1 MNHINHWIAIHEIY
15 HINHSVFVIT
25 HTHTHTHAGLPTT
38 TRYAAPN
45 PTRLDKY
52 YSLIRKQI
60 HEVFVYLRTVKWN
73 ATIVEQWSDVL
84 YAEVVD
90 QKPNGLRCHIM
101 DVYLAELSKASGVT
115 ISDDSFQLAME
126 PFYRSITFSRDRCA
140 YQRLQDT
147 IFEPLAHGAVLLS
160 ELGAAADESETEG
173 VVSFRLVSLAS
184 VADRIH
190 AAAALR

>member
-1 MNHINHWIAIHEIY
+1 M
-15 HINHSVFVIT
+15 
-25 HTHTHTHAGLPTT
+25 
-38 TRYAAPN
+38 
-45 PTRLDKY
+45 
-52 YSLIRKQI
+52 
-60 HEVFVYLRTVKWN
+60 YLRTVKWN

-126 PFYRSITFSRDRCA
+126 PFYRSITFSRDHCA

-160 ELGAAADESETEG
+160 ELGAAADESETEEI
-173 VVSFRLVSLAS
+173 VSFRLVSLAS